1 MTIEAIYQF
10 VSSYKVQAIDITSLN
25 DFSHFA
31 LNNFIAELVAFM
43 DGKLASGLFRN
54 YQLTLYLKC
63 DTKIT

>member
-1 MTIEAIYQF
+1 
-10 VSSYKVQAIDITSLN
+10 
-25 DFSHFA
+25 